1 MKKEFENRVIQEFI
15 VDTKRYRYMH
25 DEMTNEIKR
34 LPIKYLDTTSAIDG
48 WETVKTF

>member
-1 MKKEFENRVIQEFI
+1 MKKEFENRVIQELL
-15 VDTKRYRYMH
+15 VDTKRYRYVYDGMK
-25 DEMTNEIKR
+25 NEIKR